1 MGIKMTPHGPIP
13 PSGRMSRRLLI
24 QYASDLHLEIRK
36 NTVWS
41 SILRPMAPVLAL
53 AGDIGNPRQP
63 EYRDFL
69 QWCSKQWEVVFLVA
83 GNHEFYNTK
92 GFYSWRHMPRQ
103 SLDTH
108 QERLAACRAAVNDMP
123 NVHFLQQKK
132 VTWGGVTFLGATLWT
147 DLQNPKDA
155 DVATSFMNDYRR
167 IAVPDYMTP
176 GDVQAVST
184 VETSEW
190 HKEDKAWLT
199 HEIAESETT
208 GQPTVVITHHLPS
221 FRLIAPQ
228 WANSPVNAA
237 FASDCESLMRYPV
250 RLWIAGHTHTS
261 VQRTIKDVMVGVNPL
276 GYPGE
281 SGTGYDSELVADIL
295 TSFIDTDE
303 RLPELVA
310 SAAMAMD
317 AADVTGATETT
328 SEDSDTV
335 WLR

>member
-1 MGIKMTPHGPIP
+1 
-13 PSGRMSRRLLI
+13 
-24 QYASDLHLEIRK
+24 
-36 NTVWS
+36 
-41 SILRPMAPVLAL
+41 
-53 AGDIGNPRQP
+53 
-63 EYRDFL
+63 
-69 QWCSKQWEVVFLVA
+69 
-83 GNHEFYNTK
+83 
-92 GFYSWRHMPRQ
+92 
-103 SLDTH
+103 
-108 QERLAACRAAVNDMP
+108 
-123 NVHFLQQKK
+123 
-132 VTWGGVTFLGATLWT
+132 
-147 DLQNPKDA
+147 
-155 DVATSFMNDYRR
+155 MNDYRR

-310 SAAMAMD
+310 SAAMATAAEEDAIMD
-317 AADVTGATETT
+317 ATDATDATEVTGATGMTA
-328 SEDSDTV
+328 EDSDTV